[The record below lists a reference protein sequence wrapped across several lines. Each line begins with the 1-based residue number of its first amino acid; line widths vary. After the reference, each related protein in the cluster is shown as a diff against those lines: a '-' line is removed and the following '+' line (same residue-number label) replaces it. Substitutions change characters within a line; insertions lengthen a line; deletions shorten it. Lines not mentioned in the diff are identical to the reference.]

1 MRIAFL
7 STLDPRDI
15 NNWSGIL
22 YYIVKNLETQ
32 HTVEWL
38 ENDILEINEF
48 HLLHNKNR
56 NFHPEEYAQ
65 LFGKILSE
73 RLDTTKYDVIIA
85 REYYSIAYLHV
96 DIPIIYIGDTTFD
109 LYKTCFQIRDD
120 KFESIADDIEKRAIN
135 NSDIIIYSSEW
146 AKNNAIE
153 HYGAKPD
160 KVKVIEFGANIDFI
174 PSQPDIISD
183 STETCNLLFI
193 GKDGYRK
200 GVDKTYETYKYLKL
214 IGFKCHLTIIGCTP
228 LFEIDSL
235 DENVTI
241 IPYIDKSV
249 SADNKMLQQILSKT
263 HFFILP
269 TRFECFGIVF
279 CEASAYGIPS
289 LATNVCGVPQVI
301 NDGKNG
307 FLFDENAGP
316 KDYAKK
322 IQSLFED
329 KATYS
334 KMRLSTREEYDN
346 RLNWRIWTEK
356 VNSIFLDCVQASK
369 ADEEPF
375 YIPTYVINLKE
386 RPERKEHMIKQF
398 AGRDEFQLNI
408 VEACIHPIGAIGL
421 WQSIVKVIRMAME
434 NDDDVII
441 LCEDDH
447 YFTEH
452 YSKKLL
458 IRSIIDAHKKGAD
471 TLSGGIGGFGCAIP
485 VSKNLY
491 WVDWLWSL
499 QFTVIYKKFFQSI
512 LDYDFKEG
520 DSTDGSIS
528 RLSSNKLA
536 FYPFISRQKAF
547 GYSDVTQSYNTD
559 TELVIRHFEQSNLKF
574 STINRIMSLYK

>member
-32 HTVEWL
+32 HTVEWV

-56 NFHPEEYAQ
+56 IFHPEEYAQ
-65 LFGKILSE
+65 LFGKLLSE
-73 RLDTTKYDVIIA
+73 KIDTTKYDIIIA
-85 REYYSIAYLHV
+85 REYYSIAYLTV
-96 DIPIIYIGDTTFD
+96 DIPIVYIGDTTFD
-109 LYKTCFQIRDD
+109 LYKACLRIEDD
-120 KFESIADDIEKRAIN
+120 NFESIADDIEKRAIN

-153 HYGAKPD
+153 HYGANPE

-174 PSQPDIISD
+174 PLQFDKISD
-183 STETCNLLFI
+183 FSETCQLLFI

-200 GVDKTYETYKYLKL
+200 GVDKTYETYKYLKST
-214 IGFKCHLTIIGCTP
+214 GFKCCLTIIGCIP
-228 LFEIDSL
+228 PFEIDSL
-235 DENVTI
+235 DENITI
-241 IPYIDKSV
+241 IPFLDKSL
-249 SADNKMLQQILSKT
+249 SADVETLRKILNKT

-307 FLFDENAGP
+307 FLFAENAEP
-316 KDYAKK
+316 KDYAEK
-322 IQSLFED
+322 IKFLFED
-329 KATYS
+329 KAMYS
-334 KMRLSTREEYDN
+334 EMRLSTRKEYDN

-356 VNSIFLDCVQASK
+356 VNSILMDCLQASK
-369 ADEEPF
+369 VDEEPF

-408 VEACIHPIGAIGL
+408 VEACTHPIGAIGL
-421 WQSIVKVIRMAME
+421 WQSIVKVIRMAIA

-458 IRSIIDAHKKGAD
+458 IKSIIDAHKKGAD

-559 TELVIRHFEQSNLKF
+559 TELVIRHFERSDLKF